1 MNLMLQYGG
10 GMQTIR
16 KRFPAS
22 LDFGGEGTV
31 SGLAGN
37 LSAFS
42 ESTMESR
49 EPYIQSSSFSG
60 NIYSGVI
67 VSSNT
72 SMSILAG
79 EIAYDTTVQ
88 ASGIQTVKSGGSAI
102 RTTLES
108 NGIQGVSSGGCAI
121 STNIVQGSY
130 LSIASGG
137 LVSSAIV
144 NSGGYLSVGS
154 GAYATNTV
162 LKAGGSLTVFSGGS
176 AVDVDWTPGTG
187 PVLPLNGY
195 VSFRS
200 HHSGC
205 FLGSTARL
213 LSSAAVLS
221 GTKINSSGNMCVMDG
236 GIAQD
241 TVLYNGTMYIYS
253 GGIAQNTRVQ
263 SSCNEYVFSGGIAE
277 GTTVVLGS
285 QHVFSNGVTEGVV
298 VSGGGQHLSG
308 GTANGTEIRYG
319 HQWILQGGVANSA
332 SVYGYQIASSGGLA
346 SQSVI
351 HSSGLQQV
359 VSGGTALGTIL
370 EDGGAMY
377 VAKGGIALD
386 VTQGV
391 NARVTASVTGGDM
404 ETKIT
409 GHNALGSFFLSM
421 GYASNFIVYNSTF
434 SVDSFGVA
442 ANTLVLRGGT
452 MYAYSSGTADGTHLQ
467 GNLYVYSS
475 GIARNT
481 QVESGGRLNVSSWG
495 QAYDTTILSGGSMY
509 ISSGTVEN
517 VIVHSGGTLSYDGHP
532 SLTGNII
539 VGGTLWANDVLTVS
553 GCTITLDLTERTQ
566 DDGVMVYYME
576 NLQTA
581 QFQIT
586 VSNSMYFGTYQL
598 GTISENQSRNFT
610 IYNVK
615 GEKLGSISIGGT
627 LKSGNTTYSLSRK
640 DDVLSLSLYTYPLA
654 DMEIPTIT
662 QIAASTTAPT
672 REAVTVSA
680 VFSDNTGL
688 ASTQYKLG
696 DGAWTDYTGAVTVT
710 RNTTV
715 YFKAVDTAGNEA
727 SAQYEVTN
735 IDTEIPSITQIAAS
749 TTAPTREAVTVSA
762 VFSDNTGL
770 ASTQYKLGDGAWTDY
785 TGAVTV
791 TRNTTVYF
799 KAVDTAGNEA
809 TVQYGVI
816 NIDAEIPSITQ
827 IAASTTAPTREAVT
841 VSAVFGDNTGL
852 ASTQYKL
859 GDGAWTDYT
868 GAVTV
873 TRNTTVYFKAVDTAG
888 NEASAQYVVS
898 NINTMTPGAPSSVV
912 PAVKVGKYA
921 ATIKWSK
928 SVAYDSARIIG
939 YEVKYNGNVSAVK
952 GTSLSLKNLA
962 VGTGNTVE
970 VRAFDSLGRYG
981 EWSQA
986 AVFDVADVTSPTL
999 GKVTAT
1005 ISGYTGVI
1013 AWSGADNV
1021 GIVGYVVNCAGRTQT
1036 VTSGG
1041 SAQFD
1046 NLAVGKY
1053 SATVQAF
1060 DAAGNASKIG
1070 KVTITVKD
1078 STPPDKV
1085 AGLNTPVADSKYNA
1099 LLSWTPG
1106 SDNSGLIAGYEI
1118 RLDNGKILKS
1128 SKNSLKVS
1136 KLSAGSHSY
1145 QVRAIDK
1152 DKNIGEWSEVKPFT
1166 VDDMTAPKLGKI
1178 TAVISGYS
1186 GVIYCTGSDN
1196 VGIVRYVVNCDGQT
1210 QTVNFGDS
1218 AQFDN
1223 LAVGKYS
1230 AAVQAF
1236 DAAGNG
1242 SKIGKITIT
1251 VKDTTPPEKVVGLNT
1266 PVADSKYNALL
1277 TWTPGSDNSG
1287 LIAGYEIRLENGKIM
1302 KSSTN
1307 SLTVSKLSIGS
1318 RSYQVRAID
1327 KDKNIGE
1334 WSEVKTFTVGD
1345 MSAPAIVPAAES
1357 SQTTALAACL
1367 CEANDSGNSGFA
1379 AADAFEMQSDL
1390 PQFGL
1395 NLSDAIPS
1403 VLLPATDAP
1412 EIQNDLLKLDQALS
1426 AIRIPIACGTL
1437 LADFAFDRVARCVNQ
1452 QSPFLAIGG

>member
-727 SAQYEVTN
+727 SAQY
-735 IDTEIPSITQIAAS
+735 
-749 TTAPTREAVTVSA
+749 
-762 VFSDNTGL
+762 
-770 ASTQYKLGDGAWTDY
+770 
-785 TGAVTV
+785 
-791 TRNTTVYF
+791 
-799 KAVDTAGNEA
+799 
-809 TVQYGVI
+809 
-816 NIDAEIPSITQ
+816 
-827 IAASTTAPTREAVT
+827 
-841 VSAVFGDNTGL
+841 
-852 ASTQYKL
+852 
-859 GDGAWTDYT
+859 
-868 GAVTV
+868 
-873 TRNTTVYFKAVDTAG
+873 
-888 NEASAQYVVS
+888 VVS